1 MHVIDQEHGS
11 NCSMDPA
18 AKLSSQSSRE
28 SSDTYDDP
36 EIYIYTSPTD
46 KDLFGDPETYWYTY
60 SYKYTYISNKNAEN
74 KK

>member
-1 MHVIDQEHGS
+1 
-11 NCSMDPA
+11 MDPA

-46 KDLFGDPETYWYTY
+46 KDLFGDPETY
-60 SYKYTYISNKNAEN
+60 
-74 KK
+74 